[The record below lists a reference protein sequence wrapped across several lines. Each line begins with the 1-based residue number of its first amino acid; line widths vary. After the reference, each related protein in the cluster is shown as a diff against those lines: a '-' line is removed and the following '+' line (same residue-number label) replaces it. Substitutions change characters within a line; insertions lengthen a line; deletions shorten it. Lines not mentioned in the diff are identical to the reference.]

1 MFVIEYVLPK
11 GSGYMKK
18 YEKAKNSII
27 LNGYS
32 DTALEE
38 LTNGFIEE
46 FLDNEYERISD
57 FLDKYIDT
65 VKRGEILP
73 NEFNALKF
81 ALVVTDNVEEE
92 NYAVSKAFK
101 NVVVN
106 SFNSIARME
115 PLQTTLISG
124 NAMKYYKDLDV
135 AGSNPY
141 FFNKNMFASFD
152 SSDLC
157 SIHPLGHDFAFIR
170 LSDLM
175 SMLNNK
181 GLGQGFL
188 LVENSLGMS
197 FDLILEYEAI
207 MLLGEDNE
215 LKLKRV

>member
-1 MFVIEYVLPK
+1 
-11 GSGYMKK
+11 MKK

-92 NYAVSKAFK
+92 NYIVSKAFK

-106 SFNSIARME
+106 SFNNIARME

-124 NAMKYYKDLDV
+124 NAMKYYKVLDV

-152 SSDLC
+152 TCDLC

-170 LSDLM
+170 LSDLI

-181 GLGQGFL
+181 GLEQGFL

>member
-32 DTALEE
+32 DTVLEE

-92 NYAVSKAFK
+92 NYVVSKAFK
-101 NVVVN
+101 
-106 SFNSIARME
+106 
-115 PLQTTLISG
+115 
-124 NAMKYYKDLDV
+124 
-135 AGSNPY
+135 
-141 FFNKNMFASFD
+141 
-152 SSDLC
+152 
-157 SIHPLGHDFAFIR
+157 
-170 LSDLM
+170 
-175 SMLNNK
+175 
-181 GLGQGFL
+181 
-188 LVENSLGMS
+188 
-197 FDLILEYEAI
+197 
-207 MLLGEDNE
+207 MLL
-215 LKLKRV
+215 